1 MTFSIAAR
9 CPRTGMF
16 GVAVST
22 AVPAVGPLV
31 PFVAAHTGAV
41 ATQAWVSIYLGI
53 DGLAALKDGLDAEA
67 ALKSVI
73 DKDPGREVRQLG
85 VVDAEGRSAAFT
97 GQDCVPWAGHITG
110 TDYAI
115 QGNML
120 CGPETLAGMEQA
132 FISSADEDL
141 PERLVL
147 ALEGGQKAGGDKR
160 GRQSAAIEVHS
171 EEEYPYL
178 SLRVDEH
185 PEPVAELRR
194 IYEVAQHQLLP
205 FMETLPTR
213 KNPMGRHNPDIAAFM
228 DLSPQER
235 AERRAP

>member
-1 MTFSIAAR
+1 MTFSIAGR

-31 PFVAAHTGAV
+31 PFVAANTGAV

-53 DGLAALKDGLDAEA
+53 DGLAALKDGLGAEA
-67 ALKSVI
+67 ALQSVI
-73 DKDPGREVRQLG
+73 EKDPGREVRQLG
-85 VVDAEGRSAAFT
+85 IVDAEGRSAAFT
-97 GQDCVPWAGHITG
+97 GRDCVPWAGHITG
-110 TDYAI
+110 TDYSI

-120 CGPETLAGMEQA
+120 CGPETIAEMERA
-132 FISSADEDL
+132 FVSSADKDL
-141 PERLVL
+141 AERLVL

-160 GRQSAAIEVHS
+160 GRQSAALEVHFQ
-171 EEEYPYL
+171 EEYPYL

-185 PEPVAELRR
+185 TEPVAELRR
-194 IYEVAQHQLLP
+194 VYEVAKQQLLP

-213 KNPMGRHNPDIAAFM
+213 RNPLGRHDPEIAAFM

-235 AERRAP
+235 AERARP